1 MEAGYLQKVGLDIR
15 SGPSVGLAMANG
27 ANGTTVNGTNGYAS
41 ASAPATQSP
50 SPPLD
55 DSFGKDLLGKGFE
68 RSPVVRGTHPP
79 WLPPNGGS
87 DAGLQVMNSLTG
99 QKEAFRPL
107 QDKKV
112 VWYTCGPTVY
122 DVAHMGHA
130 RAYLT
135 FDILRRIMAHY
146 LGFDVKYQ
154 INITDI
160 DDKIILRA
168 RQNKLFDDFSK
179 EASNMKLEDLKQVVN
194 AALNSKGD
202 KLAAKAPIAPAAD
215 ASGKDQQEYTTSLQ
229 EHQLKLGQHAEL
241 EQKIKAALKT
251 GQSQPILASAREV
264 LMEKLDKERGHTVT
278 DHSIF
283 DAHGRHFEKEYFEDM
298 DALGILRP
306 DVVTRIT
313 EYMDGRVQ
321 KFIEKLEEQ
330 GVAYAS
336 AGSVYFDIAAFQK
349 MGYHYRK
356 LVPALCATAKE
367 MEEGEGALAAEDA
380 EKRSPNDF
388 ALWKKSKPGEP
399 AWDSKWGPGRPG
411 WHIECSVM
419 ATDVNGEYLD
429 IHAGGEDLKFPHHD
443 NEMAQSEAY
452 LQRSQ
457 WVNYFWHA
465 GHLHIEGLKMSK
477 SLKNFITIRQALGVH
492 SARQLRL
499 MFLMQAWDKGMNYSD
514 QAIDM
519 AKVEE
524 KRVKHFLGSL
534 DFWRRRPNG
543 KKPSDREAKLE
554 AAVASCQAAIH
565 AAILDNFATPKVV
578 EALSK
583 LVVECKAALE
593 ALPDLSLE
601 PVEKA
606 AQLVE
611 STLGTLGVVGLRV
624 EREPKAAWTQT
635 VDAFADLRQAVRDLA
650 KEKDAGARQEL
661 LTKAVAKAAPA
672 VTIANDAG
680 LKELAAALES
690 FQKDLTSLAKEAP
703 GKLLGRC
710 DQVRDADLVA
720 LGVRLE
726 DRGNEGYVWMFEQRE
741 ALEAEQK
748 EAEEKAQEAVRQ
760 KVRNK
765 LEQKAKELKVAEK
778 AAVAPK
784 DLFQTGASK
793 GVYAEFDA
801 EGVPTKLAN
810 GEEVSAKKRKD
821 LAKELAKQQKDFEK
835 LSKQA
840 GEAGIDSYLAKMRG
854 EVAEMERQLQ

>member
-1 MEAGYLQKVGLDIR
+1 MDAGYLKKVGLDIR
-15 SGPSVGLAMANG
+15 SGPAVGLG
-27 ANGTTVNGTNGYAS
+27 RTDGRSNGTAS
-41 ASAPATQSP
+41 PKAPAAESP
-50 SPPLD
+50 SPTAKS
-55 DSFGKDLLGKGFE
+55 SFGKDLLGKGFE
-68 RSPVVRGTHPP
+68 RSAVTKGSHPP
-79 WLPPNGGS
+79 WLVPNAGHN
-87 DAGLQVMNSLTG
+87 AGLQVMNSLTG
-99 QKEAFRPL
+99 EKEPFRPL

-112 VWYTCGPTVY
+112 IWYTCGPTVY

-135 FDILRRIMAHY
+135 FDILRRIMVNY

-179 EASNMKLEDLKQVVN
+179 EAAKMKLDELKQVVN
-194 AALNSKGD
+194 TAVDLKGK
-202 KLAAKAPIAPAAD
+202 KLEKKAPEKPAAD
-215 ASGKDQQEYTTSLQ
+215 APAKDQQEYTTSLS
-229 EHQLKLGQHAEL
+229 EHELKLGQHKEL
-241 EQKIKAALKT
+241 QSKIQAAFESGKSSL
-251 GQSQPILASAREV
+251 ILATARDV
-264 LMEKLDKERGHTVT
+264 LMEKLDKERGHTVS

-321 KFIEKLEEQ
+321 KFIEKLEEM
-330 GVAYAS
+330 GVAYGS
-336 AGSVYFDIAAFQK
+336 AGSVYFDIASFQK

-419 ATDVNGEYLD
+419 ATDINGEYLD

-477 SLKNFITIRQALGVH
+477 SLKNFITIRQALGMH
-492 SARQLRL
+492 SARQLRM

-524 KRVKHFLGSL
+524 RRVKHFLGSL
-534 DFWRRRPNG
+534 DFWLRQPHG
-543 KKPSDREAKLE
+543 QKPSDKEAKIE
-554 AAVASCQAAIH
+554 AAVASCKDTIH
-565 AAILDNFATPKVV
+565 AALLDNFATPRVI

-583 LVVECKAALE
+583 LVVECKVAFE
-593 ALPDLSLE
+593 SLPDLSLE
-601 PVEKA
+601 PLVKA

-611 STLGTLGVVGLRV
+611 STLSMLGVEGLRIV
-624 EREPKAAWTQT
+624 REPKEAWTKS
-635 VDAFADLRQAVRDLA
+635 VDAFADLRQSVRDFA
-650 KEKDAGARQEL
+650 KEKDAAKRKKLIEE
-661 LTKAVAKAAPA
+661 AAAKAAPSVA
-672 VTIANDAG
+672 TARSAG
-680 LKELAAALES
+680 LKELADALDS
-690 FQKDLTSLAKEAP
+690 FQKDVTSLAGEPPA
-703 GKLLGRC
+703 KLLPRC
-710 DQVRDADLVA
+710 DQVRDVDLVR

-741 ALEAEQK
+741 TLEAEQK
-748 EAEEKAQEAVRQ
+748 EAEEKAKEAAQQ
-760 KVRNK
+760 KIRNK
-765 LEQKAKELKVAEK
+765 LDQKEKELRVAEK

-784 DLFQTGASK
+784 DLFQNGSNK

-801 EGVPTKLAN
+801 EGVPTKLAS
-810 GEEVSAKKRKD
+810 GEEVSAKKKKD

-835 LSKQA
+835 LQKQA
-840 GEAGIDSYLAKMRG
+840 GEAGIDAFLAKMRS
-854 EVAEMERQLQ
+854 EVEEMKKQLR

>member
-1 MEAGYLQKVGLDIR
+1 MDAGYLQKVGLDIR
-15 SGPSVGLAMANG
+15 SSPALCLGRTNG
-27 ANGTTVNGTNGYAS
+27 QSNGITGTASPKVPAAQSPTRSVNGN
-41 ASAPATQSP
+41 
-50 SPPLD
+50 
-55 DSFGKDLLGKGFE
+55 FGGDLMGKGYE
-68 RSPVVRGTHPP
+68 RAAITKGSHPP
-79 WLPPNGGS
+79 WLAPNGGVDS
-87 DAGLQVMNSLTG
+87 GLQVMNSLTG
-99 QKEAFRPL
+99 DKESFRPL
-107 QDKKV
+107 KENKV
-112 VWYTCGPTVY
+112 IWYTCGPTVY

-135 FDILRRIMAHY
+135 FDILRRIMQNY

-168 RQNKLFDDFSK
+168 RQNKLFDDFSQ
-179 EASNMKLEDLKQVVN
+179 EASKMKLDELKKVVSAAVDLKG
-194 AALNSKGD
+194 K
-202 KLAAKAPIAPAAD
+202 KLEKKAPVKPAAD
-215 ASGKDQQEYTTSLQ
+215 ASAKDQQEYTTSMA
-229 EHQLKLGQHAEL
+229 EHQLKLGQHSEL
-241 EQKIKAALKT
+241 ESKIQAALET
-251 GQSQPILASAREV
+251 GKSTEILATARDV
-264 LMEKLDKERGHTVT
+264 LMEKLDKERGHTVS

-283 DAHGRHFEKEYFEDM
+283 DAHGRRFEKEYFEDM

-321 KFIEKLEEQ
+321 KFIERLEEM
-330 GVAYAS
+330 GVAYGS
-336 AGSVYFDIAAFQK
+336 GGSVYFDIASFEK

-388 ALWKKSKPGEP
+388 ALWKASKPGEP
-399 AWDSKWGPGRPG
+399 AWESKWGPGRPG

-419 ATDVNGEYLD
+419 ATDINGEYLD

-477 SLKNFITIRQALGVH
+477 SLKNFITIRQALGMH
-492 SARQLRL
+492 SPRQLRM

-524 KRVKHFLGSL
+524 RRVKHFLGSL
-534 DFWRRRPNG
+534 DFWLRRPHG
-543 KKPSDREAKLE
+543 QKPSDKEAKIE
-554 AAVASCQAAIH
+554 ASVASCKGAIDAA
-565 AAILDNFATPKVV
+565 LRNNFATPRVI

-583 LVVECKAALE
+583 LVMECKVAFE
-593 ALPDLSLE
+593 SLPDLSLE
-601 PVEKA
+601 PVVKA

-611 STLGTLGVVGLRV
+611 STLTMLGVEGLRQV
-624 EREPKAAWTQT
+624 REPKEAWTKSL
-635 VDAFADLRQAVRDLA
+635 DAFADLRQSVRDFA
-650 KEKDAGARQEL
+650 KEKDAAKRKQL
-661 LTKAVAKAAPA
+661 IADAVAKAAPA
-672 VTIANDAG
+672 VSSAQGAG
-680 LKELAAALES
+680 LKELADVLES
-690 FQKDLTSLAKEAP
+690 FQKDLTSLAGEAP
-703 GKLLGRC
+703 AKLLGRC
-710 DQVRDADLVA
+710 DQVRDVDLVR

-726 DRGNEGYVWMFEQRE
+726 DRGNEGYVWMFESRE
-741 ALEAEQK
+741 VLEAEQK
-748 EAEEKAQEAVRQ
+748 EAEEKAKEAAQQ
-760 KVRNK
+760 KIRNK
-765 LEQKAKELKVAEK
+765 LDQKAKELKVAEK

-784 DLFQTGASK
+784 DLFQNGANT
-793 GVYAEFDA
+793 GVYADFDA

-810 GEEVSAKKRKD
+810 GEELSAKKRKD

-835 LSKQA
+835 LQKQA
-840 GEAGIDSYLAKMRG
+840 GDAGVEAYLAKMRS